1 MQINPYWLDT
11 APKFT
16 GSVHEAIDGRADIVI
31 VGGGLT
37 GLSAA
42 LELTRQG
49 AETIVIEAGSVI
61 GKASGRNGG
70 QCNVGV
76 FQEFGALS
84 KRLGERQAKH
94 YYRAFESAVDTV
106 ETVISEEAIDCNFRR
121 CGKLKLAMKPRH
133 FDSLQRSFE
142 LMHEDVDR
150 NLEIIPRDKLEEEVR
165 SDRFYGGLL
174 QKTSA
179 SLHVG
184 RFGVGLANA
193 VVRSGGRISDDT
205 CVMAVDKRGSDRYRV
220 TTSRGEIECSNVL
233 LATGGAPLGR
243 AFSWFRR
250 RIVPV
255 GSFIVVTEPLD
266 EALINRL
273 LPNRRCYVTT
283 KNVGHYFRITP
294 DHRLLFGGRAKFTT
308 SNAHSDR
315 ASGGLLQAEM
325 ASIFPELAGTGI
337 DYCWG
342 GEVDMTSDRL
352 PRAGRDASGV
362 SYSMG
367 YSGHGVQMSVHM
379 GIIMAR
385 KLCGKEADNPWE
397 SLDWPAI
404 PGHFGNAWF
413 LPAVGAYYRA
423 LDCIR

>member
-1 MQINPYWLDT
+1 MQTTPYWLDT
-11 APKFT
+11 APQFT
-16 GSVHEAIDGRADIVI
+16 GSVHEAIDSRADVVI

-42 LELTRQG
+42 LELARQG

-70 QCNVGV
+70 QCNVGI
-76 FQEFGALS
+76 FHDYGDLS
-84 KRLGERQAKH
+84 RRLGERQATH
-94 YYRAFESAVDTV
+94 FYRAFESAVATV
-106 ETVISEEAIDCNFRR
+106 ETVIEQEAIDCDFRR
-121 CGKLKLAMKPRH
+121 CGKLKLAMKPHH
-133 FDSLQRSFE
+133 FDALQRSFE
-142 LMHEDVDR
+142 LIHERVDR
-150 NLEIIPRDKLEEEVR
+150 NLELIPRERLAEEVR
-165 SDRFYGGLL
+165 SDQFYGGLL
-174 QKTSA
+174 QSTSA

-193 VVRSGGRISDDT
+193 VVRSGGRIVDDT
-205 CVMAVDKRGSDRYRV
+205 CVLDVDKRGPDRYRV
-220 TTSRGEIECSNVL
+220 TTSRGDVECSNVL

-255 GSFIVVTEPLD
+255 GSFIIVTELLD
-266 EALINRL
+266 EALIDQL

-283 KNVGHYFRITP
+283 KNIGRYFRVTP
-294 DHRLLFGGRAKFTT
+294 DRRLLFGGRAKFTT
-308 SNAHSDR
+308 SNAR
-315 ASGGLLQAEM
+315 ADVTSGRILQQTM
-325 ASIFPELAGTGI
+325 VGIFPELAGTRI

-342 GEVDMTSDRL
+342 GDVDMTRDRL

-362 SYSMG
+362 RYSMG

-379 GIIMAR
+379 GMIMAR
-385 KLCGKEADNPWE
+385 KICGEDAENPWE
-397 SLDWPAI
+397 DLDWPAI
-404 PGHFGNAWF
+404 PGHFGRAWF

-423 LDCIR
+423 VDCLR